1 MEQRNWEA
9 RCCVLYRQPRGC
21 AFSLRKV
28 HTGKAA
34 PVRKGISPQNHDES
48 KLFVSLTVMTG
59 VSHNCII
66 LKITTQHQ
74 YLSRPPHGSTSSRLG
89 GLQSNKSKASVLHGP
104 ISLSTTGLAIGDST
118 SFGGSILVST
128 VKLCVLT
135 NFFRGSVF
143 LMSAARPDFFLAA
156 TAGGSGASGVSTG
169 SVSVDLGRFLFSQSS
184 LVLGIG
190 ASFSLRTRLNLRFG
204 DMPGVSPSSSMGSVV
219 LVRFL
224 GFCSMAASSV
234 VVITGPFLLAR
245 RG

>member
-118 SFGGSILVST
+118 SFGGSILSIT
-128 VKLCVLT
+128 VTYYILVTTQARCSVNRWLPQEIQARNASD
-135 NFFRGSVF
+135 NFC
-143 LMSAARPDFFLAA
+143 ARAVPFG
-156 TAGGSGASGVSTG
+156 T
-169 SVSVDLGRFLFSQSS
+169 SQ
-184 LVLGIG
+184 
-190 ASFSLRTRLNLRFG
+190 
-204 DMPGVSPSSSMGSVV
+204 
-219 LVRFL
+219 
-224 GFCSMAASSV
+224 
-234 VVITGPFLLAR
+234 
-245 RG
+245 